1 MPPPRRLPLAR
12 QSDRRQR
19 RRKRRR
25 PSPGPASPGG
35 SSPRCPVRVP
45 SLVGIGVAQTL
56 EVLLGD
62 GSASNST
69 MGTGDVVGVGTPAR
83 SRTPSSVRLP
93 ARRGRLDCCEEL
105 PRGSRS
111 MTVRDPEKRLTI
123 TFCVETRSFTTE
135 ARRGQIVHEAFHAA
149 LPHDLTVGHRLT
161 FRTPNGVEVFADNF
175 LGDVLDHFG
184 TTTLVTSATPIAGE
198 RGPWRNIGFDQLAIT
213 VA

>member
-1 MPPPRRLPLAR
+1 RSRPASGTAAGPGATTPPPRRLPLAR

-62 GSASNST
+62 GSASDST
-69 MGTGDVVGVGTPAR
+69 MGAGDVVGVGTPAR
-83 SRTPSSVRLP
+83 SRTPSSGRLP
-93 ARRGRLDCCEEL
+93 APRGRLARREEL
-105 PRGSRS
+105 PRGSTS
-111 MTVRDPEKRLTI
+111 MAVRDPDTLLTI
-123 TFCVETRSFTTE
+123 TFSLDTRNFTKET
-135 ARRGQIVHEAFHAA
+135 RRGQIVHEAFHAA

-161 FRTPNGVEVFADNF
+161 FRTPN
-175 LGDVLDHFG
+175 
-184 TTTLVTSATPIAGE
+184 
-198 RGPWRNIGFDQLAIT
+198 
-213 VA
+213 